1 AKLHYV
7 YFGDNFDEVD
17 NASVALPQ
25 GTATFRPPGPLK
37 RATTYY
43 WRVDEFDV
51 GETFKGDVWS
61 FTTEGAVSSSNPV
74 NGAVDVSQTPALTW
88 TPGLGTSHEV
98 YFGADAASL
107 ELKSSGNLGS
117 ESYEPGQLEWDT
129 TYYWRV
135 DEADNANADSP
146 WTGPL
151 WSFTTAN
158 FLIIDDMEAYNDLNE
173 EEPDSN
179 RIFLA
184 WVDGFGVPTNGS
196 LVGYETAP
204 FAEQTIVNSG
214 NQSMPMYYDN
224 VAVKSEATLTLTSN
238 RDWTVNGVDTLT
250 IWFRGEASNAAE
262 TLYVA
267 LNGNARVDNDNPDAT
282 TVTSWTAWNIPLQAF
297 ADQGVNLAN
306 VNSITLGLGSGTGGT
321 GTMYFDDIR
330 LYPPA
335 Q

>member
-1 AKLHYV
+1 
-7 YFGDNFDEVD
+7 VD
-17 NASVALPQ
+17 NASGALPQ
-25 GTATFRPPGPLK
+25 GATTYAPPGPLK
-37 RATTYY
+37 QAKTYY

-61 FTTEGAVSSSNPV
+61 FTTEGAVAALNPV
-74 NGAVDVSQTPALTW
+74 NGAVDVTQTPVLTW
-88 TPGLGTSHEV
+88 APGLGASYEV

-107 ELKSSGNLGS
+107 ELKGSGNLGE
-117 ESYEPGQLEWDT
+117 ESYDPGQLEWNT

-135 DEADNANADSP
+135 DETDSANADSP

-158 FLIIDDMEAYNDLNE
+158 FLIIDDMESYNDINE
-173 EEPDSN
+173 GEEGSN
-179 RIFLA
+179 RIYLA
-184 WVDGFGVPTNGS
+184 WLDGFGDPTNGS
-196 LVGYETAP
+196 LVGNDVAP
-204 FAEQTIVNSG
+204 FAEQTIVHSG

-224 VAVKSEATLTLTSN
+224 VAVKSEATFTLTSN

-250 IWFRGEASNAAE
+250 IWFRGDSSNSTE

-282 TVTSWTAWNIPLQAF
+282 TITSWTAWNIPLQAF

-306 VNSITLGLGSGTGGT
+306 VSSITLGLGSGSGGT

-330 LYPPA
+330 VTPPA